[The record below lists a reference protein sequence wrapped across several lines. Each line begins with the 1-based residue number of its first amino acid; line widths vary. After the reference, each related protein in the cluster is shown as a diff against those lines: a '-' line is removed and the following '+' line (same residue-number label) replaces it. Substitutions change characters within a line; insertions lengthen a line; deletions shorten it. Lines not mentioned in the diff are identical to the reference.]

1 MKNIL
6 ILLILLFISCKV
18 EYKDTEVFNVKKYK
32 GLKIISKVEDK
43 NIYYDYYIL
52 KTDTSLIKIEVSS
65 DFTSYY
71 KIGDTIK

>member
-43 NIYYDYYIL
+43 SIYYDYYIL